1 MPRLPALLLSL
12 LLAACASHSGS
23 GSYDTFAIEPS
34 QFGAPFDRAVRQAL
48 EAKGYTYSDSAADL
62 RVSAESGQT
71 LRILDS
77 KDQRELLQVPV
88 DPRLSD
94 ASLSPAQLQR
104 SVSGMLDDFPAKKKR
119 AYPETPGYGHVQG
132 GGY

>member
-1 MPRLPALLLSL
+1 MPRLPALLLPL
-12 LLAACASHSGS
+12 LLAACAGQS

-34 QFGAPFDRAVRQAL
+34 QFGVPFDRAVRQAM

-62 RVSAESGQT
+62 RVSAEAGQT

-77 KDQRELLQVPV
+77 RDQRELLQVPV

-94 ASLSPAQLQR
+94 TSLSPAQLER